1 MMSYPEL
8 MDDWDCPLF
17 GGQLQDVFPTEGS
30 QYGDVQ
36 YGFKQ
41 SIELVKSEAA
51 RGIPTNYEIDQL
63 LWTYEDLDD
72 LLYNYDSTSLA
83 MVHHPLVE
91 QNYFT
96 EFIPIQDLP
105 SSPEQSISPVLSVSP
120 EFDSPISNLGRA
132 QTIDFQPWSGE
143 ENVQNSPNLNSE
155 LDLHS
160 SSVDF
165 DPSGSF
171 QDPAKVLELLHA
183 LNSNPFVQSFTIA
196 SEPMLLPQMPPE
208 VVDTVL
214 SNSPTS
220 SVSVLP
226 TTHEITCEEI
236 SWGSPSPPS
245 ASSYEM
251 GCSSPGSVSSC
262 SSGKSDFSRCS
273 RAFTEAQPRV
283 VKHERRIRKKEQN
296 KTAALKYRQKK
307 REEHGSFRT
316 ECEQLE
322 KKNIELK
329 TRVTE
334 ISKEISYLK
343 GLMAEMADYSE

>member
-1 MMSYPEL
+1 M
-8 MDDWDCPLF
+8 F
-17 GGQLQDVFPTEGS
+17 
-30 QYGDVQ
+30 QYRICHLHQ
-36 YGFKQ
+36 K
-41 SIELVKSEAA
+41 
-51 RGIPTNYEIDQL
+51 
-63 LWTYEDLDD
+63 
-72 LLYNYDSTSLA
+72 
-83 MVHHPLVE
+83 
-91 QNYFT
+91 
-96 EFIPIQDLP
+96 
-105 SSPEQSISPVLSVSP
+105 QSISPVLSVSP
-120 EFDSPISNLGRA
+120 EFDSPICHLGRENG
-132 QTIDFQPWSGE
+132 IDFQPWTGE

-160 SSVDF
+160 NSMDF
-165 DPSGSF
+165 DPNGSF
-171 QDPAKVLELLHA
+171 QDPLKVMELLHA
-183 LNSNPFVQSFTIA
+183 LSGNPFVQSFTIA

-214 SNSPTS
+214 SISPMS

-226 TTHEITCEEI
+226 TTHEITREEV

-251 GCSSPGSVSSC
+251 GCSSPGSVSSY
-262 SSGKSDFSRCS
+262 SSGKSDFSLCS
-273 RAFTEAQPRV
+273 QAFTEAQPRV

-307 REEHGSFRT
+307 REEHGSFLT

-329 TRVTE
+329 TRVNE

>member
-8 MDDWDCPLF
+8 MDDWECPLF

-41 SIELVKSEAA
+41 SIELVKSEAPL
-51 RGIPTNYEIDQL
+51 GLSTNYKIDQQP
-63 LWTYEDLDD
+63 WTNEDFDD
-72 LLYNYDSTSLA
+72 LLYNYNSTLL
-83 MVHHPLVE
+83 VHHPLVE

-96 EFIPIQDLP
+96 EYVSIPDLP

-120 EFDSPISNLGRA
+120 EEFDSPICNLGRENA
-132 QTIDFQPWSGE
+132 IDFQPWSGE

-160 SSVDF
+160 NSMDF
-165 DPSGSF
+165 DPYGSF
-171 QDPAKVLELLHA
+171 QDPVKVLELLHA
-183 LNSNPFVQSFTIA
+183 LNGNPFVQSFTIA

-214 SNSPTS
+214 SISPTS

-226 TTHEITCEEI
+226 TTHEITHEEV

-262 SSGKSDFSRCS
+262 SSGKSDFSLCS
-273 RAFTEAQPRV
+273 PAFTEAQPRV

-307 REEHGSFRT
+307 RVEHGSFLT

-329 TRVTE
+329 TRVIE